1 MSSNQLGRY
10 NFTIDDS
17 SPLITYDPANAWNS
31 DVETD
36 PNIERYIQS
45 SYHITN
51 RVGATASFS
60 FVGTGITVVGSKTS
74 THGAFEVQVDNK
86 TISATAS
93 SQTTVF
99 QSRIATAR
107 NLTFG
112 KHTVKIVNKAQTL
125 LDIDALIV
133 ESLAGRKDGK
143 VPTTLVDDARI
154 GNGTNEVT
162 YSGNWATTSDGA
174 VDTDFIRDTVHETF
188 SQGASVTLNFI
199 GEGIQVVGGVGAN
212 TTEYSVQMDNK
223 PAVNMKART
232 PNFVPSST
240 LFYESELTTGPHKLV
255 ITKLGAGGGALTIDA
270 FRVFGSGTVGTIRGT
285 PESVPTAVAPPP
297 GQPNTGLIAGIV
309 ITIVVLVALLIGGIV
324 YYRRMLKQEADSSDD
339 KFSFISPASLL
350 SRFKSTKRRSVAGDL
365 NRVDSRDSGRTAV
378 DPESV
383 AIVHVSKDEEKKPSR
398 LGFGGQVGI
407 KRFVVRNP
415 DPEPPTP
422 ALPMQQPQDSPV
434 GGLVTVGLNTGQ
446 PRGFGAEQGRGGS
459 GRGSG
464 FDGPGPSSQIR
475 QPEQAR
481 VWVDGERHIEQ
492 RGRAFSRLSLDQE
505 WDARERLPSPP
516 APRRGPPMHQFGMAP
531 NAHLRN
537 RSEDVARPSM
547 AYKKQ
552 QRITGRFSV
561 SNYTYSQDGGGGRYS
576 PTLSDISFTPRPRYE
591 IDRDEEPITSRRS
604 YGPNGSGRGK
614 AGAGGGSLVANSYS
628 NANASTSLLREENT
642 RGGRGGGFSVDEQS
656 RFGRNP
662 SVRGRGI
669 GGTNPGG
676 RSAAPPDWWN
686 NR

>member
-74 THGAFEVQVDNK
+74 THGAFEV
-86 TISATAS
+86 
-93 SQTTVF
+93 
-99 QSRIATAR
+99 
-107 NLTFG
+107 
-112 KHTVKIVNKAQTL
+112 
-125 LDIDALIV
+125 
-133 ESLAGRKDGK
+133 
-143 VPTTLVDDARI
+143 
-154 GNGTNEVT
+154 
-162 YSGNWATTSDGA
+162 
-174 VDTDFIRDTVHETF
+174 
-188 SQGASVTLNFI
+188 
-199 GEGIQVVGGVGAN
+199 
-212 TTEYSVQMDNK
+212 EYSVQMDNK

-642 RGGRGGGFSVDEQS
+642 RGGRGGGFSVDEQT